1 MINQPQTV
9 LAKEITIDEKFAEK
23 FPLRILLVEDNRV
36 NQMVAKLMLKRLGYQ
51 ISAIANNGLEAVQAV
66 QNDSYDLI
74 LMDVQMP
81 KMDGLA
87 ATKMIRQGLKSPVR
101 IVAMTADAMPEDRQ
115 ACLDAGM
122 NDFISKPIS
131 IQDLISIVSVTKE

>member
-1 MINQPQTV
+1 M
-9 LAKEITIDEKFAEK
+9 
-23 FPLRILLVEDNRV
+23 RILLVEDNRV